1 MIGLIDCSIKTIIKA
16 GGCNGGGG
24 GVCLHIPNWHNEMAV
39 NSHCVSY
46 QLFKDNLRLAPYNYN
61 VIEYMSEYYNV

>member
-1 MIGLIDCSIKTIIKA
+1 M
-16 GGCNGGGG
+16 GGGGGGGG
-24 GVCLHIPNWHNEMAV
+24 GVCLHIQNWHNEMAV